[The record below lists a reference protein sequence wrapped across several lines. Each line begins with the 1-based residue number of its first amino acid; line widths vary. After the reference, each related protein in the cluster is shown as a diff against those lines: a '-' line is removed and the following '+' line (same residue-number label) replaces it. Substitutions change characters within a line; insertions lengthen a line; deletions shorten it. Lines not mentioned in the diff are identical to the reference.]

1 MKLKLMIKWTQCE
14 RILRVIEVFAV
25 VIGIIFAGIQVKA
38 MRDMQSAQLMLEFN
52 TSLDN
57 GNNAKIIEAIEK
69 NEPLLQD
76 NGGLFS
82 SPDIDRYLS
91 TYELLSNAW
100 VFGLINDTMLY
111 NAFNYD
117 LTKTYKN
124 KEIRSYLAEIRKE
137 NPLFFAGFENLAKS
151 LLLTK

>member
-1 MKLKLMIKWTQCE
+1 MKIKIKVSWE
-14 RILRVIEVFAV
+14 NFSRFLRILEVLAII
-25 VIGIIFAGIQVKA
+25 IGIIFAGIQVKA

-52 TSLDN
+52 TNLDN
-57 GNNAKIIEAIEK
+57 GKNAKIIETIENNGPILK
-69 NEPLLQD
+69 N
-76 NGGLFS
+76 NGGQFS
-82 SPDIDRYLS
+82 GPDVDGYLS

-100 VFGLINDTMLY
+100 DFGLINDTMLY

-117 LTKTYKN
+117 LVRTYQN
-124 KEIRSYLAEIRKE
+124 KEIQSYLVEIRKE